1 MVFTS
6 SRPAGPPVPGTAP
19 RNVARAPKEGTLYG
33 TPVNPVERPPYRL
46 LPTDALVRLDVEGA
60 DWPHLVAAAA
70 LALSDAVR
78 PVGSFDTWTARR
90 VSVRGATPEE
100 VLERWLGVL
109 LSDLAVSGFLP
120 AIVEIERAEPTRAA
134 GIHRGGLAADA
145 VDPAAHGL
153 RAIVPGSV
161 VVEPGDGGRSWR
173 ARFDAR

>member
-1 MVFTS
+1 MDAECNQRGQSPVRH
-6 SRPAGPPVPGTAP
+6 RPTEGGASL
-19 RNVARAPKEGTLYG
+19 KEGTLYG

-90 VSVRGATPEE
+90 VAVRGATPEE

-109 LSDLAVSGFLP
+109 LSDLAVRLP
-120 AIVEIERAEPTRAA
+120 AAIVEIERAEPTRAA
-134 GIHRGGLAADA
+134 ASTAAA
-145 VDPAAHGL
+145 SRPTPWTP
-153 RAIVPGSV
+153 RPRPPRSSPGSV
-161 VVEPGDGGRSWR
+161 VVEVGDAGRPR
-173 ARFDAR
+173 AVRRP

>member
-1 MVFTS
+1 MHCATK
-6 SRPAGPPVPGTAP
+6 RPGRARVPGAGP
-19 RNVARAPKEGTLYG
+19 RNLARASKEGTLYG
-33 TPVNPVERPPYRL
+33 LPVNPVERPAYRL
-46 LPTDALVRLDVEGA
+46 LPSDAVARVDVEGA

-90 VSVRGATPEE
+90 VSVRGAGHDE

-109 LSDLAVSGFLP
+109 LADLAASGFLP
-120 AIVEIERAEPTRAA
+120 AIVEIERADDARAS
-134 GIHRGGLAADA
+134 GIHRGGIAADV

-153 RAIVPGSV
+153 RAVVPGSV
-161 VVEPGDGGRSWR
+161 VVEPGDHGRPWR